1 MAVAMAEDGSR
12 TDWSTFLFEIRKLA
26 KKSFAG
32 IQSDQILG
40 QMLAEA
46 VMVLDASG
54 RMETA
59 LCFQVGCPKPRD
71 ALPNIALA
79 FYQQFIN

>member
-12 TDWSTFLFEIRKLA
+12 TDWSTFWFEIRKLA

-46 VMVLDASG
+46 VMVLYASG
-54 RMETA
+54 QMDTVE
-59 LCFQVGCPKPRD
+59 LSYFEFHHSLGEYPF
-71 ALPNIALA
+71 N
-79 FYQQFIN
+79 